1 MAFQNN
7 SGDIILDVV
16 LTDEG
21 RRRLA
26 LGDGSFQV
34 TQFALGDDEINYA
47 LFQTGST
54 TALQDL
60 SILQTPILEAFTNNA
75 SMMKTKLLSLPNPNL
90 LYLPVLKLN
99 EGVNSGD
106 NQTSDQGNFIVC
118 VDKATWDDGSTGN
131 NKAIG
136 NVTGQTKGMIY
147 GLATDDLGAHII
159 VDSGI
164 DSTNVSQID
173 RSLIETSF
181 MIEIDNRLGS
191 IISSD
196 GKQLAGVSR
205 IDDDNI
211 AAYILDLNTSVDG
224 GSSFVSNVNQTDFGD
239 TDSPLNGP
247 VGARLKFKIRSSQ
260 DLRVSNFLF
269 DRIGSQDTTTY
280 NNKAGSSP
288 RPTVKIIDSIVRVS
302 GLTTGYSIDIPVR
315 FAKSI

>member
-26 LGDGSFQV
+26 LGDGSFRV

-60 SILQTPILEAFTNNA
+60 SILQTPVLEAFTNNT
-75 SMMKTKLLSLPNPNL
+75 SMMKSKLLSLPNPNL

-118 VDKATWDDGSTGN
+118 VDKATWDDGQTGN
-131 NKAIG
+131 TKAIG
-136 NVTGQTKGMIY
+136 NISGQTKGMIY
-147 GLATDDLGAHII
+147 GLATDELGAHITI
-159 VDSGI
+159 DSGI
-164 DSTNVSQID
+164 DSTNVSEID

-191 IISSD
+191 VISAD
-196 GKQLAGVSR
+196 GKQLAGVSK

-211 AAYILDLNTSVDG
+211 ATYILDLNTSVNG

-280 NNKAGSSP
+280 DNKSGTKA
-288 RPTVKIIDSIVRVS
+288 TVKIIDSIVRVS
-302 GLTTGYSIDIPVR
+302 GLTTGYAVDIPVR
-315 FAKSI
+315 FAKSV

>member
-1 MAFQNN
+1 MAFQLNN
-7 SGDIILDVV
+7 GDIIMDVV

-34 TQFALGDDEINYA
+34 TQFGLADDEINYA

-60 SILQTPILEAFTNNA
+60 SILQTPILEAFTNNT
-75 SMMKTKLLSLPNPNL
+75 SMMKSRLLSLPNPNL

-118 VDKATWDDGSTGN
+118 VNKQTWDDGSTGN

-136 NVTGQTKGMIY
+136 NISGQTKGMIY
-147 GLATDDLGAHII
+147 GLSTNELGAHIVI
-159 VDSGI
+159 DSGI
-164 DSTNVSQID
+164 DSSNVSEID
-173 RSLIETSF
+173 RSLVETSF
-181 MIEIDNRLGS
+181 MIEIDSRLGS
-191 IISSD
+191 IMSAD
-196 GKQLAGVSR
+196 GRQMAGVSKV
-205 IDDDNI
+205 DDDNI
-211 AAYILDLNTSVDG
+211 ATYMLDLNSAAG
-224 GSSFVSNVNQTDFGD
+224 GQSSFVTNVNQSDFGD
-239 TDSPLNGP
+239 SDSPLNGP

-269 DRIGSQDTTTY
+269 DRLGSQDTSTY
-280 NNKAGSSP
+280 NNKAGSSA
-288 RPTVKIIDSIVRVS
+288 TVKIIDSIVRVS
-302 GLTTGYSIDIPVR
+302 GLTTGYAVDIPVR
-315 FAKSI
+315 FAKSV